1 MQARIALKKQ
11 PTQVGFD
18 SLFSPRSFFIL
29 SFYYFLVLFSYCKS
43 QAQPQEHDVSSIAVS
58 LKKKFFGFEG
68 FFLFPYGVQLYVSF
82 YVETFTQMRAKRY
95 VRYLVFCKPLRNL
108 DVIFMKI
115 NTQLRTRLKV
125 NQSRYIALNVV
136 RGSIEKL
143 SQLFV
148 SLSTFFSIFWFFSNR
163 FLHGG
168 KMWGYDSLLISWFV
182 NIKWE
187 NFLTN
192 R

>member
-1 MQARIALKKQ
+1 M
-11 PTQVGFD
+11 
-18 SLFSPRSFFIL
+18 
-29 SFYYFLVLFSYCKS
+29 
-43 QAQPQEHDVSSIAVS
+43 
-58 LKKKFFGFEG
+58 
-68 FFLFPYGVQLYVSF
+68 FPYGVQLYVSF

-182 NIKWE
+182 NLKWE

-192 R
+192 RWRLCSKNIFWILSMVGFWDNSCS